1 MSLPLDR
8 RLAAI
13 MFTDIVGYSAIMSA
27 DEAKA
32 VAILKEKNSILKQ
45 LISNH
50 KGNLVKN
57 MGDGSLSY
65 FNSAVDAVRCAK
77 DLQESL
83 QKENKIKIRVGI
95 HLGDIFL
102 ENNDI
107 FGDGV
112 NIASRL
118 ESMAIE
124 GSILISKEVRDQLL
138 NHAEFEAVSLGLQSL
153 KGVGR
158 LIEVYG
164 IKGKHL
170 TAPDRDNYKN
180 NLIQTHKK
188 DDGVPSIA
196 IIPFENKGKDEDI
209 FYSYGISAGIIK
221 ECSQAGMIRVESLN
235 NVEKIENYANLPARN
250 LADTLSVKYIVTGS
264 LWKLDSIFQ
273 LSIEVYDSEESMVV
287 WSDHFEEDWKNLSS
301 IKTKLSEGVLKTL
314 SKDST
319 PPSDINRIDS
329 IAYEYYLKA
338 KYSYFKRQN
347 SEDTEIVRSM
357 YKKAFKLDPKL
368 INAKLGL
375 GETYLETGNYNKAK
389 KIFKESINIAEEL
402 NDLNSKA
409 TAFDGIGNIH
419 WHKGDYDKSLEN
431 LYISLDIMQE
441 LNNQSGIAKSL
452 HHIGHNYYYKGKYDK
467 ASGYYTRSI
476 EIIEKLGDRN
486 GMGHALLSLGN
497 IYEVKNNLDKALSC
511 YEEAYLINKEFND
524 KYAAG
529 YAQMGIG
536 NVYTE
541 FARYDEAI
549 EYYNLALDTR
559 IEIEDK
565 NGIAHL
571 HHNIGVIYEKM
582 HNYSDALKSFR
593 KASNLMNELG
603 DKYASSASLKHIGEI
618 HRVMG
623 DYKKSIKVHNESLEL
638 RKSMKQND
646 HIVESLN
653 SLGLTYYLNNDSENA
668 KLFLDE
674 VNKIKY
680 QDEEQALI
688 NELYLALVSKE
699 LNTDFDLD
707 KIINQMEAIESLN
720 YEIYYFIYKV
730 GGDSAYLRL
739 ARESLGKLQDSN
751 NSSVFF
757 SYPIPQEI
765 LKENN

>member
-1 MSLPLDR
+1 
-8 RLAAI
+8 
-13 MFTDIVGYSAIMSA
+13 
-27 DEAKA
+27 
-32 VAILKEKNSILKQ
+32 
-45 LISNH
+45 
-50 KGNLVKN
+50 
-57 MGDGSLSY
+57 
-65 FNSAVDAVRCAK
+65 
-77 DLQESL
+77 
-83 QKENKIKIRVGI
+83 
-95 HLGDIFL
+95 
-102 ENNDI
+102 
-107 FGDGV
+107 
-112 NIASRL
+112 
-118 ESMAIE
+118 
-124 GSILISKEVRDQLL
+124 
-138 NHAEFEAVSLGLQSL
+138 
-153 KGVGR
+153 
-158 LIEVYG
+158 VYG
-164 IKGKHL
+164 IKGKYL
-170 TAPDRDNYKN
+170 TAPKRDDYKN

-209 FYSYGISAGIIK
+209 FYSYGISAGIMK

-250 LADTLSVKYIVTGS
+250 LADTLSVKYIITGS

-273 LSIEVYDSEESMVV
+273 LSIEVYDSEESMVI

-338 KYSYFKRQN
+338 KYSYLKRQN

-389 KIFKESINIAEEL
+389 KIFKEGINIAEEL
-402 NDLNSKA
+402 KDLDSKA
-409 TAFDGIGNIH
+409 MAFNGIGNIH

-431 LYISLDIMQE
+431 LYISLDIMKE
-441 LNNQSGIAKSL
+441 LNNQRGVAKSL
-452 HHIGHNYYYKGKYDK
+452 HHIGHNYYYKGEYDK
-467 ASGYYTRSI
+467 AHEYYSRSI
-476 EIIEKLGDRN
+476 EIIKNLGDKS

-497 IYEVKNNLDKALSC
+497 IYEVKDDLDGALSC
-511 YEEAYLINKEFND
+511 YEESYLINKKFND

-536 NVYTE
+536 NIYIE
-541 FARYDEAI
+541 LEKYDKAI

-571 HHNIGVIYEKM
+571 HHNIGVTYEKM
-582 HNYSDALKSFR
+582 YNYSDALESFN
-593 KASNLMNELG
+593 KAFNLMNELE

-618 HRVMG
+618 RRVMG
-623 DYKKSIKVHNESLEL
+623 DYKESIKAHNESLEL
-638 RKSMKQND
+638 RKSIKQND
-646 HIVESLN
+646 YIVESLN
-653 SLGLTYYLNNDSENA
+653 SLGITYYLDNDFKNA
-668 KLFLDE
+668 QLFLNE

-680 QDEEQALI
+680 KDEEQALI
-688 NELYLALVSKE
+688 NKLYLALVSNE

-707 KIINQMEAIESLN
+707 KIMNQIKNIKSLN
-720 YEIYYFIYKV
+720 YETYYFIYKI
-730 GGDSAYLRL
+730 GGDSAYLSL
-739 ARESLGKLQDSN
+739 ARESLEKLQDSN

-757 SYPIPQEI
+757 SYPIPQKI
-765 LKENN
+765 LEKSSKGGKF